1 MKAFG
6 KILGLVLLG
15 LLLIV
20 VALGFALSHL
30 FDPNDYKDEIRQI
43 ARDKAHIELTLN
55 GDIGWSLFPWL
66 GLELHEASV
75 ATLTTPTQPF
85 ADLQMLGLSVRVLPL
100 LRREVQ
106 MSDVRVEGLN
116 LRLNRDKQGHGNW
129 EDIGK
134 NAPVAS
140 TETPAPAATPAEP
153 AAEAKPEKPP
163 QPIRLDID
171 SLTINNARVEYNDEQ
186 TGKQFSAESIQLSS
200 GAIHDGAS
208 IPVKLTAFFGSNQP
222 VMRVKTELNG
232 NLRIQRALKRYQFE
246 DMRLSGEATGEPLQ
260 GKTVTFSTQGQLLVD
275 LAANVAEWTN
285 LKLSANQ
292 LRALGELKVNDLDKT
307 PQLNGALSIAQFDLA
322 KFLDS
327 VGQPLPP
334 MAEGSLSKV
343 ELVSRLSGTPT
354 RVALDDLNLKI
365 DGSTFTGRIAVDD
378 FAKQSLRVQLKGDT
392 FNADNY
398 LPAKSEAAKGA
409 SAARQAEVQNS
420 EAGAMAAGGTTPLPD
435 APTKGAWSTDKLLP
449 LTRLRTLDVDADLA
463 FGQLTL
469 SKLPIQNAVLKAT
482 GIDGQ
487 LKLNTLSGGLYN
499 GTFQANGS
507 LDVRQD
513 IPLLALQSQIKQVPV
528 ERILQA
534 QGQTPPVKGQITLDS
549 NLSGRGNSQK
559 ALIDSLNGTASFV
572 INNGM
577 LLNANLEQ
585 QLCTGI
591 ALLNRKT
598 LSSTPQGKDTPF
610 QELRGNLT
618 FRNGVASNPDL
629 KVRIPGL
636 TVNGNGDIDLRV
648 LGMDYRVGIL
658 VEGDQRA
665 VPDPACQVGSNFQ
678 GIKCRCAAVAHWT
691 WAPKLAAWTRTA
703 SARSRSRRLATSSAT
718 NLKRSS
724 TRSIRSSKTRLKA
737 CSNDE
742 KRAVFNGGAGLV
754 RPPRSP

>member
-15 LLLIV
+15 LLLII
-20 VALGFALSHL
+20 VALGFALTHL

-75 ATLTTPTQPF
+75 ATLTNPSQPF

-116 LRLNRDKQGHGNW
+116 LRLNKDVHGHGNW

-134 NAPVAS
+134 NVPDPATVA
-140 TETPAPAATPAEP
+140 TTPAVAEAATPP
-153 AAEAKPEKPP
+153 KPEKPP

-186 TGKQFSAESIQLSS
+186 TGKQFSAESIQLSA
-200 GAIHDGAS
+200 GAVHEGAS
-208 IPVKLTAFFGSNQP
+208 IPVKLTAFFGTNQP
-222 VMRVKTELNG
+222 LMRVKTEVNG

-246 DMRLSGEATGEPLQ
+246 DMKVTGEATGEPLQ

-275 LAANVAEWTN
+275 QSANIAEWTGM
-285 LKLSANQ
+285 KLSLNQ

-307 PQLNGALSIAQFDLA
+307 PQLSGALSIAQFDLA

-327 VGQPLPP
+327 VGNPLPP
-334 MAEGSLSKV
+334 MAAGSLSKV
-343 ELVSRLSGTPT
+343 ELVSRLKGTPT
-354 RVALDDLNLKI
+354 SLALEDLNLKL
-365 DGSTFTGRIAVDD
+365 DASTFTGRVAVDD
-378 FAKQSLRVQLKGDT
+378 FARQSLRVQLKADT

-409 SAARQAEVQNS
+409 AAARQAEVQNS

-435 APTKGAWSTDKLLP
+435 APTKAAWSTDKLLP
-449 LTRLRTLDVDADLA
+449 LTRLRTLDVNADLS

-469 SKLPIQNAVLKAT
+469 SKLPIQNAALKAS
-482 GIDGQ
+482 GLDGQ
-487 LKLNTLSGGLYN
+487 LKLETLSGGLYN
-499 GTFQANGS
+499 GTFQANGN

-513 IPLLALQSQIKQVPV
+513 IPLLALQTRIKQVPV

-534 QGQTPPVKGQITLDS
+534 QGQNPPVKGQLTLDS
-549 NLSGRGNSQK
+549 NLNGRGNSQK
-559 ALIDSLNGTASFV
+559 ALIDSLNGTASFA
-572 INNGM
+572 INNGV
-577 LLNANLEQ
+577 LLNANIEQ

-598 LSSTPQGKDTPF
+598 LSGDQRGKDTPF
-610 QELRGNLT
+610 QELKGNLT

-636 TVNGNGDIDLRV
+636 TVNGDGDVDLRV
-648 LGMDYRVGIL
+648 LGMDYRVGII
-658 VEGDQRA
+658 VEGDQRD

-678 GIKCRCAAVAHWT
+678 NIEVPLRCRGPLELGA
-691 WAPKLAAWTRTA
+691 
-703 SARSRSRRLATSSAT
+703 
-718 NLKRSS
+718 
-724 TRSIRSSKTRLKA
+724 KA
-737 CSNDE
+737 CRLDKDGLSQVAIKAAGNKLGE
-742 KRAVFNGGAGLV
+742 KLEQKLDKVNPQLKDALKGLFK
-754 RPPRSP
+754 R

>member
-15 LLLIV
+15 LLLII
-20 VALGFALSHL
+20 VALGFALTHL
-30 FDPNDYKDEIRQI
+30 FDPNDYKEEIRQI

-75 ATLTTPTQPF
+75 ATLTAPTQPF

-134 NAPVAS
+134 NLPDE
-140 TETPAPAATPAEP
+140 TTGTPAPAPVEPVAET
-153 AAEAKPEKPP
+153 KPEKPP

-171 SLTINNARVEYNDEQ
+171 SLTINNARVEYTDEQ
-186 TGKQFSAESIQLSS
+186 TGKQLSAESIQLSA
-200 GAIHDGAS
+200 GAIHEGAS
-208 IPVKLTAFFGSNQP
+208 IPLKLTAFLGSNQP
-222 VMRVKTELNG
+222 LMRVKTELNG

-260 GKTVTFSTQGQLLVD
+260 GKTVSFSTQGQLLVD

-285 LKLSANQ
+285 LKLAANQ
-292 LRALGELKVNDLDKT
+292 LRALGELKANDLDKT
-307 PQLNGALSIAQFDLA
+307 PQISGALSVAQFDLA
-322 KFLDS
+322 KFLES
-327 VGQPLPP
+327 VGHPLPA
-334 MAEGSLSKV
+334 MAPGSLSKV
-343 ELVSRLSGTPT
+343 ELVSRLKGTPT
-354 RVALDDLNLKI
+354 SVVLENLNLKL
-365 DGSTFTGRIAVDD
+365 DASTFSGRVAVED
-378 FAKQSLRVQLKGDT
+378 FAKQSLRVQLKADT

-409 SAARQAEVQNS
+409 TAARQAEVQSS
-420 EAGAMAAGGTTPLPD
+420 EAGAMAAGGNTPLPE
-435 APTKGAWSTDKLLP
+435 APTKGAWSNDKLLP
-449 LTRLRTLDVDADLA
+449 LTRLRSLDVNADLA
-463 FGQLTL
+463 FGELTL
-469 SKLPIQNAVLKAT
+469 SQLPIQNAVLKAS

-487 LKLNTLSGGLYN
+487 LKLDTLSGVLYN
-499 GTFQANGS
+499 GTFQANGT

-513 IPLLALQSQIKQVPV
+513 TPVLALQSHIKQVPV

-534 QGQTPPVKGQITLDS
+534 QGKNPPVKGQLTLDS
-549 NLSGRGNSQK
+549 NLNGRGNSQK
-559 ALIDSLNGTASFV
+559 ALIDSLNGTTSIV
-572 INNGM
+572 INNGV
-577 LLNANLEQ
+577 LLNANIEQ

-598 LSSTPQGKDTPF
+598 LSATPGGKDTPF

-636 TVNGNGDIDLRV
+636 TLNGNGDVDLRV
-648 LGMDYRVGIL
+648 LGMDYRVGII
-658 VEGDQRA
+658 VEGDKRD
-665 VPDPACQVGSNFQ
+665 VPDPACQVGANFQ
-678 GIKCRCAAVAHWT
+678 GIEVPLRCRGPLELGAKACRLDKDGLGQVALKAAGNRLNEKLEEKLDKVN
-691 WAPKLAAWTRTA
+691 PKLKDA
-703 SARSRSRRLATSSAT
+703 
-718 NLKRSS
+718 LKG
-724 TRSIRSSKTRLKA
+724 L
-737 CSNDE
+737 
-742 KRAVFNGGAGLV
+742 FN
-754 RPPRSP
+754 R

>member
-15 LLLIV
+15 LLLII
-20 VALGFALSHL
+20 VALGFALTHL

-134 NAPVAS
+134 TAPVAS
-140 TETPAPAATPAEP
+140 TEAPATAPAPAEP
-153 AAEAKPEKPP
+153 APEAKPEKPP

-186 TGKQFSAESIQLSS
+186 TGKQFSAESIQLSA

-260 GKTVTFSTQGQLLVD
+260 GKTVTFSTQGQILVD
-275 LAANVAEWTN
+275 LAANIAEWTN

-307 PQLNGALSIAQFDLA
+307 AQLNGALSIAQFDLA

-327 VGQPLPP
+327 VGNPLPA
-334 MAEGSLSKV
+334 MAEASLSKV
-343 ELVSRLSGTPT
+343 ELVSRLAGTPT
-354 RVALDDLNLKI
+354 SVVLDDLNLKV
-365 DGSTFTGRIAVDD
+365 DGSTFTGRIAVED
-378 FAKQSLRVQLKGDT
+378 FARQSLRVQLKGDT
-392 FNADNY
+392 FNVDNY

-409 SAARQAEVQNS
+409 TAARQAEVQNS

-449 LTRLRTLDVDADLA
+449 VARLRALDVNADLA

-469 SKLPIQNAVLKAT
+469 SKLPIQNAVLKAS

-487 LKLNTLSGGLYN
+487 LKLSTLSGSLYN
-499 GTFQANGS
+499 GSFQATGN

-513 IPLLALQSQIKQVPV
+513 IPVLALQSQIRQVPV

-534 QGQTPPVKGQITLDS
+534 QGQTPPVKGQVTLDS

-572 INNGM
+572 INNGV

-598 LSSTPQGKDTPF
+598 LSSAPQGKDTPF

-618 FRNGVASNPDL
+618 LRNGVASNPDL

-658 VEGDQRA
+658 VEGDQRE
-665 VPDPACQVGSNFQ
+665 VPDPACQVGANFQ
-678 GIKCRCAAVAHWT
+678 GIEVPLRCRGPLELGA
-691 WAPKLAAWTRTA
+691 
-703 SARSRSRRLATSSAT
+703 
-718 NLKRSS
+718 
-724 TRSIRSSKTRLKA
+724 KA
-737 CSNDE
+737 CRLDKDGLGQVAIKAAGNKLSDKLEE
-742 KRAVFNGGAGLV
+742 KLDKVNPQLKDALKGLFK
-754 RPPRSP
+754 R

>member
-15 LLLIV
+15 LLLII
-20 VALGFALSHL
+20 VALGFALTHL

-75 ATLTTPTQPF
+75 ATLTNPSQPF

-116 LRLNRDKQGHGNW
+116 LRLNKDVHGHGNW

-134 NAPVAS
+134 NVPDPATAA
-140 TETPAPAATPAEP
+140 TTPAVTEAATPP
-153 AAEAKPEKPP
+153 KPEKPP

-186 TGKQFSAESIQLSS
+186 TGKQFSAESIQLSA
-200 GAIHDGAS
+200 GAVHEGAS
-208 IPVKLTAFFGSNQP
+208 IPVKLTAFFGTNQP
-222 VMRVKTELNG
+222 LMRVKTEVNG

-246 DMRLSGEATGEPLQ
+246 DMKVTGEATGEPLQ

-275 LAANVAEWTN
+275 QSANIAEWTGM
-285 LKLSANQ
+285 KLSLNQ

-307 PQLNGALSIAQFDLA
+307 PQLSGALSIAQFDLA

-327 VGQPLPP
+327 VGNPLPP
-334 MAEGSLSKV
+334 MAAGSLSRV
-343 ELVSRLSGTPT
+343 ELVSRLKGTPT
-354 RVALDDLNLKI
+354 SLALEDLNLKL
-365 DGSTFTGRIAVDD
+365 DDSTFTGRVAVDD
-378 FAKQSLRVQLKGDT
+378 FAKQSLRVQLKADT

-409 SAARQAEVQNS
+409 AAARQAEVQNS

-435 APTKGAWSTDKLLP
+435 APTKAAWSTDKLLP
-449 LTRLRTLDVDADLA
+449 LTRLRTLDVNADLS

-469 SKLPIQNAVLKAT
+469 SKLPIQNAALKAS
-482 GIDGQ
+482 GLDGQ
-487 LKLNTLSGGLYN
+487 LKLDTLSGGLYN
-499 GTFQANGS
+499 GTFQANGN

-513 IPLLALQSQIKQVPV
+513 IPLLALQTRIKQVPV

-534 QGQTPPVKGQITLDS
+534 QGQNPPVKGQLTLDS
-549 NLSGRGNSQK
+549 NLNGRGNSQK
-559 ALIDSLNGTASFV
+559 ALIDSLNGTASFA
-572 INNGM
+572 INNGV
-577 LLNANLEQ
+577 LLNANIEQ

-598 LSSTPQGKDTPF
+598 LSGDQRGKDTPF
-610 QELRGNLT
+610 QELKGNLT
-618 FRNGVASNPDL
+618 LRNGVASNPDL

-636 TVNGNGDIDLRV
+636 TVNGDGDVDLRV
-648 LGMDYRVGIL
+648 LGMDYRVGII
-658 VEGDQRA
+658 VEGDQRD

-678 GIKCRCAAVAHWT
+678 NIEVPLRCRGPLELGA
-691 WAPKLAAWTRTA
+691 
-703 SARSRSRRLATSSAT
+703 
-718 NLKRSS
+718 
-724 TRSIRSSKTRLKA
+724 KA
-737 CSNDE
+737 CRLDKDGLSQVTIKAAGNKLGE
-742 KRAVFNGGAGLV
+742 KLEQKLDKVNPQLKDALKGLFK
-754 RPPRSP
+754 R

>member
-15 LLLIV
+15 LLLII
-20 VALGFALSHL
+20 VALGFALTHL
-30 FDPNDYKDEIRQI
+30 FDPNDYKEEIRQI

-75 ATLTTPTQPF
+75 ATLTAPTQPF

-134 NAPVAS
+134 NAPDA
-140 TETPAPAATPAEP
+140 TAEAPAPAPVEPVAET
-153 AAEAKPEKPP
+153 KPEKPP

-171 SLTINNARVEYNDEQ
+171 SLTINNARVEYSDEQ
-186 TGKQFSAESIQLSS
+186 TGKQFSAESIQLSA
-200 GAIHDGAS
+200 GAIHEGAS
-208 IPVKLTAFFGSNQP
+208 IPLKLTAFLGSNQP
-222 VMRVKTELNG
+222 LMRVKTELNG

-246 DMRLSGEATGEPLQ
+246 DMRWSGEATGEPLQ
-260 GKTVTFSTQGQLLVD
+260 GKTLSFSTQGQLLVD

-307 PQLNGALSIAQFDLA
+307 PQLSGALSIAQFDLA

-327 VGQPLPP
+327 VGHPLPA
-334 MAEGSLSKV
+334 MAPGSLSKV
-343 ELVSRLSGTPT
+343 ELVSRLKGTPAS
-354 RVALDDLNLKI
+354 VALEDLNLKL
-365 DGSTFTGRIAVDD
+365 DDSTFTGRVAVED

-409 SAARQAEVQNS
+409 TAARQAEVQSS
-420 EAGAMAAGGTTPLPD
+420 EAGAMAAGGSTPLPD

-449 LTRLRTLDVDADLA
+449 LTRLRSLDINADLA

-469 SKLPIQNAVLKAT
+469 SKLPIQNAALKAS

-487 LKLNTLSGGLYN
+487 LKLDTLSGSLYN
-499 GTFQANGS
+499 GTFQANGT

-513 IPLLALQSQIKQVPV
+513 TPLLAVQTHIKQVPV
-528 ERILQA
+528 EKILQA
-534 QGQTPPVKGQITLDS
+534 QGKNPPVKGQVTLDS
-549 NLSGRGNSQK
+549 NLTGRGNSQK

-572 INNGM
+572 INNGV
-577 LLNANLEQ
+577 LLNANIEQ
-585 QLCTGI
+585 QVCTGI

-598 LSSTPQGKDTPF
+598 LSNTPPGKDTPF

-636 TVNGNGDIDLRV
+636 TVNGNGDVDLRV
-648 LGMDYRVGIL
+648 LGMDYRLGII
-658 VEGDQRA
+658 VEGDKRD
-665 VPDPACQVGSNFQ
+665 VPDPACQVGANFQ
-678 GIKCRCAAVAHWT
+678 GIEVPLRCRGPLELGAKACRLDKDGLGQVALKAAGNRLNEKLEEKLDKVN
-691 WAPKLAAWTRTA
+691 PKLKDA
-703 SARSRSRRLATSSAT
+703 
-718 NLKRSS
+718 LKG
-724 TRSIRSSKTRLKA
+724 L
-737 CSNDE
+737 
-742 KRAVFNGGAGLV
+742 FN
-754 RPPRSP
+754 R

>member
-15 LLLIV
+15 LLLII
-20 VALGFALSHL
+20 VALGFALTHL

-75 ATLTTPTQPF
+75 ATLTNPTQPF

-116 LRLNRDKQGHGNW
+116 LRLNKDVHGHGNW

-134 NAPVAS
+134 NVPDAG
-140 TETPAPAATPAEP
+140 TPAAPAVTEAATPP
-153 AAEAKPEKPP
+153 KPEKPP

-186 TGKQFSAESIQLSS
+186 TGKQFSAESIQLSA
-200 GAIHDGAS
+200 GAVHEGAS
-208 IPVKLTAFFGSNQP
+208 IPVKLTAFFGTNQP
-222 VMRVKTELNG
+222 LMRVKTEVNG

-246 DMRLSGEATGEPLQ
+246 DMKITGEATGEPLQ
-260 GKTVTFSTQGQLLVD
+260 GKTVSFSTQGQLLLD
-275 LAANVAEWTN
+275 QSANIAEWTN
-285 LKLSANQ
+285 MKLSLNQ
-292 LRALGELKVNDLDKT
+292 LRALGELKANDLDKT
-307 PQLNGALSIAQFDLA
+307 PQLSGALSIAQFDLA

-327 VGQPLPP
+327 VGNPLPP
-334 MAEGSLSKV
+334 MAAGSLSKV
-343 ELVSRLSGTPT
+343 ELVSRLKGTPT
-354 RVALDDLNLKI
+354 SLALEDLNLKL
-365 DGSTFTGRIAVDD
+365 DDSTFTGRVAVDD
-378 FAKQSLRVQLKGDT
+378 FAKQSLRVQLKADT

-409 SAARQAEVQNS
+409 AAARQAEVQNS
-420 EAGAMAAGGTTPLPD
+420 EAGAMAAGGTAPLPD
-435 APTKGAWSTDKLLP
+435 APTKAAWSTDKLLP
-449 LTRLRTLDVDADLA
+449 LTRLRTLDVNADLS

-469 SKLPIQNAVLKAT
+469 SHLPIQNAALKAS
-482 GIDGQ
+482 GLDGQ
-487 LKLNTLSGGLYN
+487 LKLDTLSGGLYN
-499 GTFQANGS
+499 GTFQANGN

-513 IPLLALQSQIKQVPV
+513 IPLLALQTRIKQVPI

-534 QGQTPPVKGQITLDS
+534 QGQNPPVKGQLTLDS
-549 NLSGRGNSQK
+549 NLTGRGNSQK
-559 ALIDSLNGTASFV
+559 ALIDSLNGTASFA
-572 INNGM
+572 INNGA

-598 LSSTPQGKDTPF
+598 LSGDQRGKDTPF
-610 QELRGNLT
+610 QELKGNLT

-636 TVNGNGDIDLRV
+636 TVNGDGDVDLRV
-648 LGMDYRVGIL
+648 LGMDYRVGII
-658 VEGDQRA
+658 VEGDQRE

-678 GIKCRCAAVAHWT
+678 NIEVPLRCRGPLELGA
-691 WAPKLAAWTRTA
+691 
-703 SARSRSRRLATSSAT
+703 
-718 NLKRSS
+718 
-724 TRSIRSSKTRLKA
+724 KA
-737 CSNDE
+737 CRLDKDGLSQVAIKAAGNKLSE
-742 KRAVFNGGAGLV
+742 KLEQKLDKVNPQLKDALKGLFK
-754 RPPRSP
+754 R

>member
-15 LLLIV
+15 LLLII
-20 VALGFALSHL
+20 VALGFALTHL

-75 ATLTTPTQPF
+75 ATMTNPTQPF

-134 NAPVAS
+134 NVTEKPANAPV
-140 TETPAPAATPAEP
+140 PAPAETPAEP
-153 AAEAKPEKPP
+153 EPEKPP
-163 QPIRLDID
+163 KPIRLDID

-186 TGKQFSAESIQLSS
+186 TGKQYSAESIQLSA
-200 GAIHDGAS
+200 GAVHEGAS
-208 IPVKLTAFFGSNQP
+208 IPLKLTAFLGSNQP
-222 VMRVKTELNG
+222 LMRVKTELNG
-232 NLRIQRALKRYQFE
+232 NLRIQRALQRYQFE
-246 DMRLSGEATGEPLQ
+246 DMKLSGEATGEPLQ

-275 LAANVAEWTN
+275 LAANIAEWTN

-292 LRALGELKVNDLDKT
+292 LRALGELKVNDLNKT
-307 PQLNGALSIAQFDLA
+307 PQLSGALSIAQFDLA

-327 VGQPLPP
+327 VGHPLPP
-334 MAEGSLSKV
+334 MAAGSLSKV
-343 ELVSRLSGTPT
+343 ELVSRLKGTPT
-354 RVALDDLNLKI
+354 SVALEDLNLKL
-365 DGSTFTGRIAVDD
+365 DSSTFTGRIAVED
-378 FAKQSLRVQLKGDT
+378 FAKQSLRLQLKGDT

-398 LPAKSEAAKGA
+398 LPAKSETAKGA
-409 SAARQAEVQNS
+409 AAARQAEVQNS

-469 SKLPIQNAVLKAT
+469 SKLPIQNAALKAS
-482 GIDGQ
+482 GVDGQ
-487 LKLNTLSGGLYN
+487 LKLDTLSGGLYN
-499 GTFQANGS
+499 GTFQANGT

-513 IPLLALQSQIKQVPV
+513 IPVLALQTHIKQVPV

-534 QGQTPPVKGQITLDS
+534 QGQNPPVKGQITLDS
-549 NLSGRGNSQK
+549 NLNGRGNSQK

-572 INNGM
+572 INNGV
-577 LLNANLEQ
+577 LLNANIEQ

-598 LSSTPQGKDTPF
+598 LTTTPQGKDTPF

-618 FRNGVASNPDL
+618 LRNGVASNPDL

-648 LGMDYRVGIL
+648 LGMDYRVGII
-658 VEGDQRA
+658 VEGDTRD
-665 VPDPACQVGSNFQ
+665 VPDPACQVGSNFR
-678 GIKCRCAAVAHWT
+678 GIEVPLRCRGPLELGA
-691 WAPKLAAWTRTA
+691 
-703 SARSRSRRLATSSAT
+703 
-718 NLKRSS
+718 
-724 TRSIRSSKTRLKA
+724 KA
-737 CSNDE
+737 CRLDKDGLTQVAVKAAGNKLSE
-742 KRAVFNGGAGLV
+742 KLEEKLDKVNPQLKDALKGLFK
-754 RPPRSP
+754 R

>member
-15 LLLIV
+15 LLLII
-20 VALGFALSHL
+20 VALGFALTHL
-30 FDPNDYKDEIRQI
+30 FDPNDYKEEIRQI

-75 ATLTTPTQPF
+75 ATLTAPTQPF

-134 NAPVAS
+134 NVPDATA
-140 TETPAPAATPAEP
+140 EAPAAAPAPVEP
-153 AAEAKPEKPP
+153 VAETKPEKPP

-186 TGKQFSAESIQLSS
+186 TGKQFSAESIQLSA
-200 GAIHDGAS
+200 GAIHEGAS
-208 IPVKLTAFFGSNQP
+208 IPLKLTAFLGSNQP
-222 VMRVKTELNG
+222 LMRVKTELNG

-246 DMRLSGEATGEPLQ
+246 DMRFSGEATGEPLQ
-260 GKTVTFSTQGQLLVD
+260 GKTVSFSTQGQLLVD

-292 LRALGELKVNDLDKT
+292 LRALGELKANDLDKT
-307 PQLNGALSIAQFDLA
+307 PQISGALSVAQFDLA

-327 VGQPLPP
+327 IGHPLPA
-334 MAEGSLSKV
+334 MAPGSLSKV
-343 ELVSRLSGTPT
+343 ELVSRLKGTPT
-354 RVALDDLNLKI
+354 SVALENLNLKL
-365 DGSTFTGRIAVDD
+365 DESTFTGRVAVDD
-378 FAKQSLRVQLKGDT
+378 FAKQSLRVQLKADT

-409 SAARQAEVQNS
+409 TAARQAEVQSS
-420 EAGAMAAGGTTPLPD
+420 EAGAMAAGGSTPLPN

-449 LTRLRTLDVDADLA
+449 LTRLRSLDINADLA

-469 SKLPIQNAVLKAT
+469 SQLPIQNAALKAS

-487 LKLNTLSGGLYN
+487 LKLDSLSGGLYN
-499 GTFQANGS
+499 GTFQANGT

-513 IPLLALQSQIKQVPV
+513 LPLLALQTQIKQVPV
-528 ERILQA
+528 EKILQA
-534 QGQTPPVKGQITLDS
+534 QGKNPPVKGQITLDS
-549 NLSGRGNSQK
+549 NLTGRGNSQK

-572 INNGM
+572 INNGV
-577 LLNANLEQ
+577 LLNANIEQ
-585 QLCTGI
+585 QVCTGI

-598 LSSTPQGKDTPF
+598 LSSTPPGKDTPF

-618 FRNGVASNPDL
+618 FRNGVANNPDL

-636 TVNGNGDIDLRV
+636 TVNGNGDVDLRV
-648 LGMDYRVGIL
+648 LGMDYRLGII
-658 VEGDQRA
+658 VEGDQRE
-665 VPDPACQVGSNFQ
+665 VPDPACQVGTNFQ
-678 GIKCRCAAVAHWT
+678 GIEVPLRCRGPLELGAKACRLDKDGLGQVA
-691 WAPKLAAWTRTA
+691 
-703 SARSRSRRLATSSAT
+703 
-718 NLKRSS
+718 
-724 TRSIRSSKTRLKA
+724 LKA
-737 CSNDE
+737 AGNRLNE
-742 KRAVFNGGAGLV
+742 KLEEKLDKVNPKIKDALKGLFN
-754 RPPRSP
+754 R